1 MITITIPQD
10 MEFPISEEAKKL
22 GTTPEVLAVESLRRL
37 FMPVI
42 TEKISENQTLFDY
55 LSGYIGTV
63 DGSGEAFSENCGKR
77 FTEGMI
83 RKQQRAHL

>member
-10 MEFPISEEAKKL
+10 MEFPISEEARRL

-37 FMPVI
+37 FMTVI
-42 TEKISENQTLFDY
+42 TEKIPENETLFDY
-55 LSGYIGTV
+55 LSDYIGTV

-77 FTEGMI
+77 FAEGMI